1 MIIARHVQAASRIG
15 TGIGLLAGRLRILP
29 KSRKSI
35 GIRSGDHQISS
46 LLSFGS
52 GTLRINRYF
61 SSEPTNITGTEKKNA
76 FLKDLD
82 SISEVV
88 EISPLQKSVFIKL
101 FEYSIAYDQLN
112 EELSQVKP
120 ESDSGES
127 ENSYEHS
134 NSKSSGKNID
144 ILSIRNNQFQVVKD
158 WVQQAKDCCSLLEDP
173 NMKDL
178 VEEEKVSLAESI
190 IEITEEAVQSL
201 VDKDKY
207 DDCRSCTLEFR
218 PGVGGGESMIFAEEM
233 YYAYSSFCQNQ
244 GWR

>member
-1 MIIARHVQAASRIG
+1 MIIARHVQTASRIG
-15 TGIGLLAGRLRILP
+15 TGIGLRAARLRILP
-29 KSRKSI
+29 KSIQSI
-35 GIRSGDHQISS
+35 EIRLGGHQISS
-46 LLSFGS
+46 LLCFGS
-52 GTLRINRYF
+52 AALRIGRYF
-61 SSEPTNITGTEKKNA
+61 SSEPTKATDTEKKDA
-76 FLKDLD
+76 FLKDLE
-82 SISEVV
+82 SITKVV
-88 EISPLQKSVFIKL
+88 ELSPLQKSVFMKL
-101 FEYSIAYDQLN
+101 FEYSTAYDQLN

-127 ENSYEHS
+127 ESSYEHS
-134 NSKSSGKNID
+134 ISKSSGKNID
-144 ILSIRNNQFQVVKD
+144 MLSMRNNQFQVVKD

-178 VEEEKVSLAESI
+178 VEEEKASLAESI